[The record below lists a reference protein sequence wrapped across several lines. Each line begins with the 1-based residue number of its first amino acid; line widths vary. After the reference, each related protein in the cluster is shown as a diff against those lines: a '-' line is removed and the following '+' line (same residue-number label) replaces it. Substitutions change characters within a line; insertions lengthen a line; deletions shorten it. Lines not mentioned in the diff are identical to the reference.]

1 MEKDKALESYDGYK
15 KYYSN
20 DGLWDKIAKV
30 AKTAGVKVVYAALL
44 LYYASMSPNISMAD
58 KAKIFGALGYFILP
72 IDLIPD
78 AIPVAGYT
86 DDLAALVWALKTIW
100 NNITPDIEEQ
110 AYERLTSWFGYVD
123 KSELKLF

>member
-1 MEKDKALESYDGYK
+1 MEKDKALESYDSYK
-15 KYYSN
+15 QYYSN

-30 AKTAGVKVVYAALL
+30 AKAAGVKVVYAALL

-100 NNITPDIEEQ
+100 NNITPDIQEQ

>member
-1 MEKDKALESYDGYK
+1 MEKDKALESYDSYK
-15 KYYSN
+15 QYYSN

-30 AKTAGVKVVYAALL
+30 AKAAGVKVVYAALL

-78 AIPVAGYT
+78 AIPVMGYT

-100 NNITPDIEEQ
+100 NNITPDIQEQ

>member
-1 MEKDKALESYDGYK
+1 MEKDKVLESYDGYK

-30 AKTAGVKVVYAALL
+30 AKAAGVKVVYAALL

-100 NNITPDIEEQ
+100 NNITPDIQEQ

>member
-1 MEKDKALESYDGYK
+1 MEKDKALESYDSYK
-15 KYYSN
+15 QYYSN

-30 AKTAGVKVVYAALL
+30 AKAAGVKVVYAALL

>member
-1 MEKDKALESYDGYK
+1 
-15 KYYSN
+15 
-20 DGLWDKIAKV
+20 
-30 AKTAGVKVVYAALL
+30 
-44 LYYASMSPNISMAD
+44 MAD

-100 NNITPDIEEQ
+100 NNITPDIQEQ